1 MESKLMTKPPEYYER
16 MKQQH
21 PEIMKQYE
29 ALGEAV
35 RNAGPLDARAT
46 ALVRLAMSLTSGLEG
61 ATHSAV
67 RKALLAG
74 CKPDEVRHVAVLAV
88 TTIGFPA
95 MMRARAWVED
105 VLAE

>member
-1 MESKLMTKPPEYYER
+1 MTKPPEHYEK

-21 PEIMKQYE
+21 PELMKQYE

-35 RNAGPLDARAT
+35 RGAGPLDAKT
-46 ALVRLAMSLTSGLEG
+46 VSLVRLATSLTSGLEG

-67 RKALLAG
+67 RKALQAG
-74 CKPDEVRHVAVLAV
+74 CTPDETRHVAVLAV